1 MKEERALRSSVLP
14 VLTVLSLM
22 VFALQFKPLYGA
34 DLSQITLQIDGMV

>member
-1 MKEERALRSSVLP
+1 MKKERVLGSSVLV

-22 VFALQFKPLYGA
+22 AFALQFKPLYGT